1 MSKKIRTV
9 RSLQEEKD
17 NALEELRKAS
27 LPSFYDRY
35 IKIQLYRLLLLAF
48 FLAIWQIVS
57 GRLIPTNWIASPM
70 LVFQKAWEWVSSGIL
85 FYHLRATVLEM
96 IIGSVIGTFLAILT
110 GFILGSNRLLS
121 DALMPYIAAVYGIP
135 RIAMAPLFIMWFGIG
150 TSSKVVLVTV
160 VVYFLVFFNAFVGAR
175 DVDKTYINTIRIMGA
190 SRWNIFRKVVFPHSA
205 GWIFVGLRLALPRAL
220 IAAVVGEII
229 SSNQGLGYLIEESG
243 GMFDVA
249 GILVAVGVL
258 AILGVLLN
266 SLVNKMEVMTN
277 RYRFIE

>member
-1 MSKKIRTV
+1 MSKE
-9 RSLQEEKD
+9 SQEIQSFEIEND
-17 NALEELRKAS
+17 NALEELRRAS
-27 LPSFYDRY
+27 LPSFYARN
-35 IKIQLYRLLLLAF
+35 IKIQLYRLLLLVL

-57 GRLIPTNWIASPM
+57 DRLIPVNWIASPL
-70 LVFQKAWEWVSSGIL
+70 LVFQKTWEWVSTGIL

-96 IIGSVIGTFLAILT
+96 IIGSVLGTFLAILT
-110 GFILGSNRLLS
+110 GFILGSNHLLS
-121 DALMPYIAAVYGIP
+121 DALMPYIAAIYGIP

-175 DVDKTYINTIRIMGA
+175 DVDQTYINAIRIMGA

-258 AILGVLLN
+258 AVLGVLLN
-266 SLVNKMEVMTN
+266 SLVNWMEVTTSK
-277 RYRFIE
+277 YRFIE